1 MGAAISSPI
10 LLCDMGRA
18 GNITT
23 LALHNLLRQCLLARG
38 QRESD
43 VSGLISRLQGRR
55 ASPEAHGNRALGALR
70 RLEHDGPVVPDTP
83 IVPDIWFAADPE
95 APPAGRI
102 RSRVGELLEAEFEL
116 AAPARWLA
124 LHLAL
129 GPANLSGCAGFGLAV
144 QASAPRSLAL
154 RVCLRSGAPGGF
166 VERFFPRELVIAPE
180 GRLHVDILD
189 LQGAA
194 PVPPRAPWRDLI
206 LFLPPESCSLTLRAM
221 RIFTL

>member
-1 MGAAISSPI
+1 M
-10 LLCDMGRA
+10 
-18 GNITT
+18 
-23 LALHNLLRQCLLARG
+23 
-38 QRESD
+38 
-43 VSGLISRLQGRR
+43 SGLMARLRGHRGH
-55 ASPEAHGNRALGALR
+55 PEAVGNRALAALAA
-70 RLEHDGPVVPDTP
+70 LEHDGPVQPGAP
-83 IVPDIWFAADPE
+83 IVRGFWIATDPE
-95 APPAGRI
+95 VPPAGRI
-102 RSRVGELLEAEFEL
+102 RSRAGELLEAEFEL

-124 LHLAL
+124 LNLAL
-129 GPANLSGCAGFGLAV
+129 GPVDLSARAGFGLAV

-206 LFLPPESCSLTLRAM
+206 LFLPPESCALTLRAM